1 MKKKRLLS
9 NAELAAFLNQTA
21 MVIKAGITPAE
32 GMDILIEDTISSEG
46 KALLEEISHSCSR
59 GKHFSEALADT
70 GVFPEYV
77 INLVTLGEESG
88 NLDEVLTALA
98 DYYDREDDISEGIRS
113 AFAYPLIM
121 IGMMIVIIVILISKV
136 LPIFKQ
142 VFAQLGTKMSPLAEK
157 LLGIGDAL
165 SNSAVIVTIVLI
177 VLVAAFFLMFK
188 VPSLNKKI
196 RLFLAKFP
204 LTKDFYYNVAAGRFA
219 SGMFLSLQSGMDT
232 FKSLDMITELVE
244 NENMINKIKIVR
256 EELINRS
263 TMPEALSKANVF
275 SNLYTK
281 MISVGYRSGT
291 SDTVMKSISER
302 YEKATYKQLQKLLSI
317 IEPTLVIVLSVI
329 VGIILLS
336 VLLPLMGIMSSI
348 G

>member
-1 MKKKRLLS
+1 MKKQKLLS

-21 MVIKAGITPAE
+21 MIIKAGITPAE
-32 GMDILIEDTISSEG
+32 GMEILKEDTLSSEG
-46 KALLEEISHSCSR
+46 KKLLNEISDSCLR
-59 GKHFSEALADT
+59 GLHFSEALQET

-88 NLDEVLTALA
+88 NLDTVLTTLA

-121 IGMMIVIIVILISKV
+121 IGMMVVIIIILISKV

-142 VFAQLGTKMSPLAEK
+142 VFNQLGTKMSPFAEK
-157 LLGIGDAL
+157 LLGIGDSL
-165 SNSAVIVTIVLI
+165 SNSAIIVTIILI
-177 VLVAAFFLMFK
+177 GLVAAFFVMFK

-196 RLFLAKFP
+196 RLLLAKFP
-204 LTKDFYYNVAAGRFA
+204 LTKAFYYNIAAGRFA

-232 FKSLDMITELVE
+232 FKSLDMISELVE
-244 NENMINKIKIVR
+244 NEAMMKKIDVVKDELNNK
-256 EELINRS
+256 S
-263 TMPEALSKANVF
+263 TMPEALAKAGVF
-275 SNLYTK
+275 SNLYSK

-291 SDTVMKSISER
+291 GDTVMQNISER
-302 YEKATYKQLQKLLSI
+302 YERATYKQLQKLLSV
-317 IEPTLVIVLSVI
+317 IEPTLVIILSVI